1 MVYIL
6 SWSWADS
13 THDLNNV
20 TKLHNHETNGERLV
34 AFLNISQGT
43 VAIKEC
49 KNKVKGQHH
58 DSAKVRGQHH
68 NSAKVRRQHHN
79 SAKGRGRHHNS
90 AKGRLC
96 TTTKPHDPVPT
107 CWHSTSV
114 RTHAYTRVH
123 THTHTTHTH
132 THTHTQTH
140 THTHTTAWQA
150 HLVSRVLYC
159 WLIWRQLLGCC

>member
-68 NSAKVRRQHHN
+68 NSAK
-79 SAKGRGRHHNS
+79 
-90 AKGRLC
+90 GRLC

-132 THTHTQTH
+132 THTHTNTH
-140 THTHTTAWQA
+140 THTHHSLAGA
-150 HLVSRVLYC
+150 PGESGAVLLANLAAAS
-159 WLIWRQLLGCC
+159 WVLLRDDVAQEDRASKAA